1 MATATTISKLLKNA
15 KFGKAGLALTAA
27 QIGQEKLSSAS
38 LREYNYDFVG
48 LVTKLVVYFTLSLL
62 FAKYMEA
69 VILGR
74 GFYKTLANLFGY
86 SIPASTEFP
95 KVITDLFGEDGIK
108 GFKFWDIVKLGA
120 ILMVLFEFMRY
131 SKNNPSTKSPLT
143 IGIFVL
149 LITILGLTTLPE
161 LIKRVKTTDFDL
173 ESLRWA
179 GKVQRKIGD

>member
-1 MATATTISKLLKNA
+1 MVTASTIGKLLKNA
-15 KFGKAGLALTAA
+15 KLGQAGLALTAA
-27 QIGQEKLSSAS
+27 QVGKDELKAIS

-62 FAKYMEA
+62 FAKFMEA

-86 SIPASTEFP
+86 NIPASTEFP
-95 KVITDLFGEDGIK
+95 KFLTDLFGEDGVK
-108 GFKFWDIVKLGA
+108 GFKFWDIVKIGA
-120 ILMVLFEFMRY
+120 ILMVLMEFMRY

-143 IGIFVL
+143 IGIFVV

-173 ESLRWA
+173 ESLR
-179 GKVQRKIGD
+179 

>member
-1 MATATTISKLLKNA
+1 
-15 KFGKAGLALTAA
+15 
-27 QIGQEKLSSAS
+27 
-38 LREYNYDFVG
+38 
-48 LVTKLVVYFTLSLL
+48 
-62 FAKYMEA
+62 MEA

-74 GFYKTLANLFGY
+74 GFYKTAASLFGY
-86 SIPASTEFP
+86 SIPSSTEFP
-95 KVITDLFGEDGIK
+95 KVITDLFGETGIK

-131 SKNNPSTKSPLT
+131 SKNNPNTKSPLT

-173 ESLRWA
+173 ESLR
-179 GKVQRKIGD
+179 

>member
-1 MATATTISKLLKNA
+1 MATATTISRLLKNA
-15 KFGKAGLALTAA
+15 KLGQAGLALSAA
-27 QIGQEKLSSAS
+27 QVGKDELKAIS

-62 FAKYMEA
+62 FAKFMEA

-74 GFYKTLANLFGY
+74 GFYKTLASLFGY

-95 KVITDLFGEDGIK
+95 KFLTDLFGEEGIK

-120 ILMVLFEFMRY
+120 ILMVLFEFSRY
-131 SKNNPSTKSPLT
+131 SKNNPTTKNALT
-143 IGIFVL
+143 IGLFVG
-149 LITILGLTTLPE
+149 IIAVLGLTTLPE

-173 ESLRWA
+173 ESLR
-179 GKVQRKIGD
+179 

>member
-1 MATATTISKLLKNA
+1 MATATTINKLLKNA

-27 QIGQEKLSSAS
+27 QVTQDELKAIS

-62 FAKYMEA
+62 FAKFMEA

-86 SIPASTEFP
+86 SIPVSTEFP
-95 KVITDLFGEDGIK
+95 KVITDLFGETGIK
-108 GFKFWDIVKLGA
+108 GFKFWDVVKIGA
-120 ILMVLFEFMRY
+120 ILMVLFEFSRY
-131 SKNNPSTKSPLT
+131 SKNNPNTKNALT
-143 IGIFVL
+143 IGLFVG
-149 LITILGLTTLPE
+149 IIAVLGLTTLPE

-173 ESLRWA
+173 ESLR
-179 GKVQRKIGD
+179 

>member
-1 MATATTISKLLKNA
+1 LVAAKTIGTLLKNT
-15 KFGKAGLALTAA
+15 KLGQAGLAISAA
-27 QIGQEKLSSAS
+27 QIGKDELKAIS

-62 FAKYMEA
+62 FAKFMEA

-86 SIPASTEFP
+86 SIPVSTEFP
-95 KVITDLFGEDGIK
+95 KVITDLFGETGIK
-108 GFKFWDIVKLGA
+108 GFKFWDVVKIGA
-120 ILMVLFEFMRY
+120 ILMVLFEYMRY
-131 SKNNPSTKSPLT
+131 SKNNPNTKSPLT
-143 IGIFVL
+143 VGIFVL

-173 ESLRWA
+173 ESLR
-179 GKVQRKIGD
+179 

>member
-15 KFGKAGLALTAA
+15 KLGQAGLALTAA
-27 QIGQEKLSSAS
+27 QVGKDELKALS

-62 FAKYMEA
+62 FAKFMEA
-69 VILGR
+69 TILGR
-74 GFYKTLANLFGY
+74 GFYKTLATLFGY
-86 SIPASTEFP
+86 NIPASTEFP
-95 KVITDLFGEDGIK
+95 KFLVDLFGEDGVK
-108 GFKFWDIVKLGA
+108 GFKFWDIVKIGA

-131 SKNNPSTKSPLT
+131 SKNNPTTKSPLT

-149 LITILGLTTLPE
+149 LITILGLTTIPE

-173 ESLRWA
+173 ESWR
-179 GKVQRKIGD
+179 

>member
-1 MATATTISKLLKNA
+1 MVTASMISKLMKNA
-15 KFGKAGLALTAA
+15 KLGQAGLALTAA
-27 QIGQEKLSSAS
+27 QVGKDELKAIS

-62 FAKYMEA
+62 FAKFMEA

-86 SIPASTEFP
+86 NIPASTEFP
-95 KVITDLFGEDGIK
+95 KFLTDLFGEDGVK
-108 GFKFWDIVKLGA
+108 GFKFWDIVKIGA
-120 ILMVLFEFMRY
+120 ILMVLMEFMRY

-143 IGIFVL
+143 IGIFVV

-173 ESLRWA
+173 ESLR
-179 GKVQRKIGD
+179 

>member
-1 MATATTISKLLKNA
+1 MVTATTISKLLKNA
-15 KFGKAGLALTAA
+15 KLGQESLALTAA
-27 QIGQEKLSSAS
+27 QVSKDQLQTIS

-62 FAKYMEA
+62 FAKFMEA

-86 SIPASTEFP
+86 NIPASTEFP
-95 KVITDLFGEDGIK
+95 KFLVDLFGEEGIK
-108 GFKFWDIVKLGA
+108 GFKFWDIVKIGA

-131 SKNNPSTKSPLT
+131 SKNNPSTKNALT
-143 IGIFVL
+143 IGLFVG
-149 LITILGLTTLPE
+149 IIVALGLTTLPE

-173 ESLRWA
+173 ESLR
-179 GKVQRKIGD
+179 

>member
-1 MATATTISKLLKNA
+1 MVAAKTIGTLLKNA
-15 KFGKAGLALTAA
+15 KFGQAGIALSAA
-27 QIGQEKLSSAS
+27 QIGKDELKAIS

-48 LVTKLVVYFTLSLL
+48 LVTKLVVYFTLSIL
-62 FAKYMEA
+62 FAKFMEA

-74 GFYKTLANLFGY
+74 GFYKTLAALFGY

-95 KVITDLFGEDGIK
+95 KFITDLFGENGVK
-108 GFKFWDIVKLGA
+108 GFKFWDLVKLGG
-120 ILMVLFEFMRY
+120 ILMVLMEFMRY
-131 SKNNPSTKSPLT
+131 SKNNPNTKSPLT

-173 ESLRWA
+173 ESLR
-179 GKVQRKIGD
+179 